1 MILLLRFL
9 FFLKPKDSV
18 TEETSSPRS
27 RTIPLEPSS
36 PAVKKKEPLSQFED
50 FVKEGWQDVP
60 LIGMCE

>member
-1 MILLLRFL
+1 MILLLPFL

-18 TEETSSPRS
+18 TEETSSLQS
-27 RTIPLEPSS
+27 RTISLEPS
-36 PAVKKKEPLSQFED
+36 PVVKKKEPLSQFED